1 MPTNIIK
8 TGWLKDA
15 NGEKFAPKTL
25 TSQVQTSDG
34 TLLEEKIQNE
44 ISSAISKIPTPDVSG
59 QINAH
64 NTSEE
69 SHSDIRNAISQK
81 TQVQFITWEAN
92 D

>member
-1 MPTNIIK
+1 MPTNNTVK

-34 TLLEEKIQNE
+34 TLLEDKV
-44 ISSAISKIPTPDVSG
+44 KT
-59 QINAH
+59 
-64 NTSEE
+64 
-69 SHSDIRNAISQK
+69 DIDEAVAKK